1 MYPADCLRPPRTL
14 LQAELPPEGLFDFTS
29 TAGLSR
35 GLLVAAIH
43 GFAAFMLLAH
53 AEILRPKDD
62 MLMVDF
68 VSASSVP
75 AAQKAPPATPP
86 KAAAPVQAPSLQAPV
101 SASSSI
107 SERAPAPL
115 AQAAP
120 ASSTA
125 ASNATA
131 SNSQS
136 SSADVSAPITEARY
150 DADYLHNP
158 KPAYPTTSRR
168 RGEEGRV
175 VLKVQVKPDGSAG
188 DVLLHKSSGHGLLDD
203 AARSTVTRWRFAAAR
218 RGREPVESWVL
229 VPLVFSLDDQG

>member
-1 MYPADCLRPPRTL
+1 MYPADCLRPPRAL
-14 LQAELPPEGLFDFTS
+14 FQASLPGDGLFDFTS
-29 TAGLSR
+29 PTGLSR
-35 GLLVAAIH
+35 GLLVMGIH
-43 GFAAFMLLAH
+43 GLAAFMLLAP
-53 AEILRPKDD
+53 AEILCPKDD

-68 VSASSVP
+68 VSSSSAPVS
-75 AAQKAPPATPP
+75 QKSPPMALP
-86 KAAAPVQAPSLQAPV
+86 KAATPIKATSAPAPAPAPSA
-101 SASSSI
+101 I
-107 SERAPAPL
+107 SERAPAAP

-120 ASSTA
+120 APAAA
-125 ASNATA
+125 ASSATA

-136 SSADVSAPITEARY
+136 SNADVSAPITEARY

-158 KPAYPTTSRR
+158 KPTYPTTSRR

-175 VLKVQVKPDGSAG
+175 VLKVLVKPDGTAA

-203 AARSTVTRWRFAAAR
+203 SARNTVTRWRFAAAR